1 MEVSEAVKILFT
13 ISIILLGIHVLISWG
28 SIFNRKHERIL
39 WLVSLLLV
47 SVIMTTTIVGIQI
60 NRNDKND
67 DL

>member
-13 ISIILLGIHVLISWG
+13 ISIILLGIHILISWG

-47 SVIMTTTIVGIQI
+47 SAIMTTTIVGIQI
-60 NRNDKND
+60 NRNHNND
-67 DL
+67 DS